1 MARDA
6 SSVVNPEVREAQA
19 RLDRAQPAAAVR
31 RLLRAESQA
40 VLSTHSARRRGW
52 PFASL
57 APYALSRDGE
67 PILLLARMA
76 QHTLNLEG
84 DPRSCLFV
92 QDGRAVDPLAG
103 ARASLL
109 GRVRRADAREVA
121 DVRAR
126 YLARHPQAE
135 AYFRQHEFDL
145 YLHGID
151 EVRFIGGFGTIGWVA
166 GAEVVEDHATD
177 ALAPDAA
184 AILAHL
190 NEDHAGAIARLW
202 RARGASADGV
212 RAVGVDAYGLDLESA
227 SGRLRLDFGAPAASP
242 GDVRDRVAALLRD
255 AHGSAVA

>member
-1 MARDA
+1 M
-6 SSVVNPEVREAQA
+6 NPEVREAQA

-31 RLLRAESQA
+31 RLLRTESQA

-57 APYALSRDGE
+57 APYALSCDGE

-76 QHTLNLEG
+76 QHTLNLDG

-92 QDGRAVDPLAG
+92 QDGRAVDPMAG

-109 GRVRRADAREVA
+109 GRVRRAEAREVA

-135 AYFRQHEFDL
+135 AYFRQHDFDL

-166 GAEVVEDHATD
+166 GAEVIEDHATD
-177 ALAPDAA
+177 PLVPHAA

-190 NEDHAGAIARLW
+190 NGDHASALVRLCS
-202 RARGASADGV
+202 ARGPRADDA

-227 SGRLRLDFGAPAASP
+227 AGRIRVDFPLAAATP
-242 GDVRDRVAALLRD
+242 EDVPDLLVGLLR
-255 AHGSAVA
+255 ALHGSAVA